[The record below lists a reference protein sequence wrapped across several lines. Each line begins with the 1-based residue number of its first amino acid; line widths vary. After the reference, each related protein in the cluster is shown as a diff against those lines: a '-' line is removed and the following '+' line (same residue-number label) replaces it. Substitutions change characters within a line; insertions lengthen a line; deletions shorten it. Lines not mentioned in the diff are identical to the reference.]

1 MGPPGTGQIRTGPVG
16 PLQSAGAGSGETQ
29 AVQVGAA
36 GLQLEESA
44 ARPVQGPGVG
54 RLGEDGEGGRSLHGP
69 QELLPPWGEAQ
80 NPEVGRGSRAVGG
93 GQAQEG
99 PQQETAQAGVGV
111 PLGLG
116 QGEKFLH
123 RQGPASRLDEP
134 GRKPLLHT
142 GVREEGPLRLGQRA
156 DTGQEGTLQVG
167 QGGGLQLLRP
177 WGGQETVC
185 QVPPAGGDPLPED
198 GGGGE
203 ALRRRG
209 ASWPAPWRGTASTWG
224 DQPRAEAARRYS
236 TPRLSLGRERT
247 FARSDPSRAATTAWR
262 QAAKGI
268 PSSRKRLRPARYA
281 SLSRQAAAAAR
292 AAGSPLS
299 LPKERTS
306 TTPQAR
312 SRATA
317 PVAKDSAAEA
327 AHTVGSSSTRSAP
340 PARAQPAGS
349 TCPLRRRRPAG
360 PSCRS

>member
-1 MGPPGTGQIRTGPVG
+1 M
-16 PLQSAGAGSGETQ
+16 
-29 AVQVGAA
+29 
-36 GLQLEESA
+36 
-44 ARPVQGPGVG
+44 
-54 RLGEDGEGGRSLHGP
+54 
-69 QELLPPWGEAQ
+69 
-80 NPEVGRGSRAVGG
+80 
-93 GQAQEG
+93 
-99 PQQETAQAGVGV
+99 
-111 PLGLG
+111 
-116 QGEKFLH
+116 
-123 RQGPASRLDEP
+123 
-134 GRKPLLHT
+134 
-142 GVREEGPLRLGQRA
+142 
-156 DTGQEGTLQVG
+156 G

-177 WGGQETVC
+177 GGGQETVC
-185 QVPPAGGDPLPED
+185 QVPPAGGNPLPED

-203 ALRRRG
+203 ALRGARG
-209 ASWPAPWRGTASTWG
+209 VVARSLAGDRQHLG

-317 PVAKDSAAEA
+317 PVAKDSAEEA

-340 PARAQPAGS
+340 RPGPSPPGS

>member
-1 MGPPGTGQIRTGPVG
+1 M
-16 PLQSAGAGSGETQ
+16 
-29 AVQVGAA
+29 
-36 GLQLEESA
+36 
-44 ARPVQGPGVG
+44 
-54 RLGEDGEGGRSLHGP
+54 
-69 QELLPPWGEAQ
+69 
-80 NPEVGRGSRAVGG
+80 
-93 GQAQEG
+93 
-99 PQQETAQAGVGV
+99 
-111 PLGLG
+111 
-116 QGEKFLH
+116 
-123 RQGPASRLDEP
+123 
-134 GRKPLLHT
+134 
-142 GVREEGPLRLGQRA
+142 
-156 DTGQEGTLQVG
+156 G

-177 WGGQETVC
+177 GGGQETVC
-185 QVPPAGGDPLPED
+185 QVPPAGGNPLPED

-203 ALRRRG
+203 ALRGRG

-317 PVAKDSAAEA
+317 PVAKDSAEEA

-340 PARAQPAGS
+340 PARAQPPGPLVRCGAGA
-349 TCPLRRRRPAG
+349 PLDPVAAHDSDDGAVRTQEPPGAGDLIGVASVEGIVFGYDTGSFQTERPLSDRMSVWRCLKKCMMKSKKMVVLQG
-360 PSCRS
+360 KKQ